1 MNRLREARKRKHL
14 TMKELGSMVGVTEA
28 AISHYELGKRQPDN
42 EIIVKLSNSLGVTVD
57 YLLGVDAPISATL
70 VPDTSGSMRATPDM
84 RIAVTGPDG
93 MTQTLLHETAHYM
106 GDRHA
111 LASQKEKLA
120 VLERDLREALNP
132 QRAARIA
139 EAAEILQSM
148 TDEEY
153 AMALNV
159 LKAMSGRK

>member
-14 TMKELGSMVGVTEA
+14 TMKELGTMVGVTEA

-57 YLLGVDAPISATL
+57 YLLGVDTPTPVAL
-70 VPDTSGSMRATPDM
+70 VTDTSGSMKAVPDM
-84 RIAVTGPDG
+84 RVAVTGPDG

-106 GDRHA
+106 GA
-111 LASQKEKLA
+111 KPAQVAQQGKLA
-120 VLERDLREALNP
+120 VLERDIREALNP
-132 QRAARIA
+132 HRAAMIA

-153 AMALNV
+153 KMALNV
-159 LKAMSGRK
+159 LRAMKK